1 MQFSPRPRVFY
12 DVMPAFLRNALG
24 GFFAGGVFKIQRG
37 LPWFYL
43 AGGSSSHQFA
53 IFQYRVHRIF
63 FTGPSLFVFN
73 ERRDFMRFPDI
84 EASVRLHNF
93 SAIRVH
99 AIDRNM
105 EMIIVRI
112 VVQPID
118 SLVSGQAHPFKK
130 NIHQFL
136 PLFSGGLFAFLP
148 GKHPVLYR
156 HMAVRGL
163 PRKGNHF
170 HLLTGMGR

>member
-1 MQFSPRPRVFY
+1 MQFGPRFRVLY
-12 DVMPAFLRNALG
+12 GAVSAFLRDALRG
-24 GFFAGGVFKIQRG
+24 LFAGGVFKIQRG

-53 IFQYRVHRIF
+53 IFQYRVHRVF

-73 ERRDFMRFPDI
+73 ERHDLMRFPDI
-84 EASVRLHNF
+84 ETSVRLHNF

-118 SLVSGQAHPFKK
+118 SLVSGQTHPFKK
-130 NIHQFL
+130 NIYQFL
-136 PLFSGGLFAFLP
+136 HLFSGGLFTFLP

-156 HMAVRGL
+156 HIAVCGL